1 MSGLLTSA
9 IQYAVLLS
17 IPLLCALVVWLCHQ
31 LVQSLPTHQREAL
44 EQFARIAVQHV
55 EQQNGT
61 LSGAAKK
68 ELAINLVVKLF
79 NIFKIP
85 SPPVEIIDVAI
96 EAAVFF
102 INQIPAAMGT
112 AKQNGQTI
120 TDLGKG

>member
-1 MSGLLTSA
+1 MNELLTSI

-44 EQFARIAVQHV
+44 EQFARIAVQHI

-61 LSGAAKK
+61 LSGVAKK
-68 ELAINLVVKLF
+68 ELAIDLVIKLF

-96 EAAVFF
+96 KCKF
-102 INQIPAAMGT
+102 ITNNLT
-112 AKQNGQTI
+112 
-120 TDLGKG
+120 

>member
-1 MSGLLTSA
+1 MNALLTTI

-68 ELAINLVVKLF
+68 ELAIDLVIKLF

-85 SPPVEIIDVAI
+85 SPPVEIINVAI

-112 AKQNGQTI
+112 AKQHG
-120 TDLGKG
+120 